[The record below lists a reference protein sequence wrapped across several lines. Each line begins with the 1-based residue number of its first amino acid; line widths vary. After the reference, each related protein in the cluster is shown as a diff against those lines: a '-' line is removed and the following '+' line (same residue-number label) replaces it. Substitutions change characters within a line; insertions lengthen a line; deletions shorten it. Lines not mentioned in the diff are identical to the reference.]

1 MSVLRQV
8 CSWTVLGLWQN
19 YTLQIK
25 SLGLEM
31 FLIFWKTFIL
41 LTNYLI
47 KQCYETQGENDQLKC
62 SIMKQFF

>member
-41 LTNYLI
+41 LTNYLL
-47 KQCYETQGENDQLKC
+47 KKCYETQGENDQLKC